1 MHEVSRPAVRAAAA
15 AAGRGMTERSRL
27 RRNVGA
33 AIIGN
38 TLEWFDILVYAYFVK
53 AIAANFFPATD
64 NVGSLLLAYGTFGL
78 SFVARPLGAL
88 VLGRIADRAGRRTAL
103 IYATVL
109 MFFGTA
115 AIAMLPPYRTIGIAA
130 PILLLAAR
138 LVQGFSAGGE
148 FGSAT
153 AYLAEQSPER
163 RAFYASCQFASQGL
177 GMALA
182 ALTGLVLATCL
193 SPAALLDWGWRVPFV
208 LGAIA
213 GPFAYLVRRTIDETS
228 EFLAVE
234 ADASPAEAGQLARFV
249 VRCLAGAGAV
259 LACTVPIYFLVYI
272 PSFAQTMLHVDSRI
286 AYGGALVSGATL
298 LVGSP
303 IAGLLADRFGALR
316 LGLGASALIAIV
328 AYPVFAT
335 MVAGRNEASILWGLF
350 ALAAATAL
358 YLGALPAILAD
369 LFGTRSRSLGL
380 AISYNLAVMIAGG
393 FAQMIFVLL
402 IAWTGAMVAPAY
414 YVTAAAVAAWLA
426 LLFCRQLA
434 RVDRDGG
441 RR

>member
-1 MHEVSRPAVRAAAA
+1 
-15 AAGRGMTERSRL
+15 MTARSRL

-53 AIAANFFPATD
+53 AIAANFFPASD
-64 NVGSLLLAYGTFGL
+64 PVGSLLLAYGTFGL

-88 VLGRIADRAGRRTAL
+88 VLGRIADRDGRRTAL
-103 IYATVL
+103 VYATLL
-109 MFFGTA
+109 MFVGTA
-115 AIAMLPPYRTIGIAA
+115 AIAALPPYRTIGVAA

-153 AYLAEQSPER
+153 AYLAEQSPNR
-163 RAFYASCQFASQGL
+163 RGFYASCQFASQGL
-177 GMALA
+177 GMAMA
-182 ALTGLVLATCL
+182 ALVGLILASWLT
-193 SPAALLDWGWRVPFV
+193 PAALLDWGWRIPFL

-234 ADASPAEAGQLARFV
+234 ADVLPPEPGQLARFV

-272 PSFAQTMLHVDSRI
+272 PSFAQTMLHADPRI
-286 AYGGALVSGATL
+286 AYAGALVSGATL

-303 IAGLLADRFGALR
+303 IAGLLADRIGALR
-316 LGLGASALIAIV
+316 LGLWSSALIAVV
-328 AYPVFAT
+328 AYPIFAM
-335 MVAGRNEASILWGLF
+335 MVAGHNEASILWGLF
-350 ALAAATAL
+350 ALAIATAL

-369 LFGTRSRSLGL
+369 LFDTSRRSLGL

-402 IAWTGAMVAPAY
+402 ISSTGAIVAPSY

-426 LLFCRQLA
+426 LLFCRKLA
-434 RVDRDGG
+434 AVDRDSA